1 MFVSTRYTLSHRAIR
16 ALSVA
21 IATTCIG
28 LDSASM
34 LLPIAGLA
42 SASALA
48 SSTSQAP
55 LRNLLPF
62 AEHQG
67 EDRGSS
73 LPGFSWL
80 QNKATRMLIATH
92 SANRAKKGVQSV
104 SIRTQNSGD
113 KTLIVL
119 GEVRGQVAA
128 VCWPSYAGGR
138 FGLGAGGL
146 EARQGRFRGG
156 ASEVRV
162 LFSCSAVGF
171 QSSMRRRI
179 GTAAPRWSAIRGS
192 AVAL

>member
-1 MFVSTRYTLSHRAIR
+1 MSANLTKSRAGTTSQMFVSTRYTLSHRAIR

-80 QNKATRMLIATH
+80 QDKATRMLIATH

-104 SIRTQNSGD
+104 SIRKQNSGD

-128 VCWPSYAGGR
+128 VCWPSYAGWR
-138 FGLGAGGL
+138 FGLGA
-146 EARQGRFRGG
+146 E
-156 ASEVRV
+156 S
-162 LFSCSAVGF
+162 
-171 QSSMRRRI
+171 
-179 GTAAPRWSAIRGS
+179 W
-192 AVAL
+192 

>member
-1 MFVSTRYTLSHRAIR
+1 MFLSTRYALSHRAIR

-128 VCWPSYAGGR
+128 VCWPSYAGWR
-138 FGLGAGGL
+138 FGLGAGGW
-146 EARQGRFRGG
+146 ETRQDCLGCV

-162 LFSCSAVGF
+162 LFSYSALVF
-171 QSSMRRRI
+171 QSSMRRRM
-179 GTAAPRWSAIRGS
+179 GPAARSWSAMRRM
-192 AVAL
+192 AV

>member
-1 MFVSTRYTLSHRAIR
+1 MKSEWWKPTGLGIRAIHSLFRRNIRMEKQIAREHFAFARQMFVSTRYTLSHRAIR

-104 SIRTQNSGD
+104 SIRKQNSGD

-128 VCWPSYAGGR
+128 VCWPSYAGWR
-138 FGLGAGGL
+138 FGLGA
-146 EARQGRFRGG
+146 E
-156 ASEVRV
+156 S
-162 LFSCSAVGF
+162 
-171 QSSMRRRI
+171 
-179 GTAAPRWSAIRGS
+179 W
-192 AVAL
+192 

>member
-62 AEHQG
+62 AEHQR

-80 QNKATRMLIATH
+80 QNKATRMLIANAH
-92 SANRAKKGVQSV
+92 SANRTKKSVHSV
-104 SIRTQNSGD
+104 SIRTQNSRAN
-113 KTLIVL
+113 TLIVL
-119 GEVRGQVAA
+119 
-128 VCWPSYAGGR
+128 
-138 FGLGAGGL
+138 
-146 EARQGRFRGG
+146 
-156 ASEVRV
+156 
-162 LFSCSAVGF
+162 
-171 QSSMRRRI
+171 
-179 GTAAPRWSAIRGS
+179 
-192 AVAL
+192 